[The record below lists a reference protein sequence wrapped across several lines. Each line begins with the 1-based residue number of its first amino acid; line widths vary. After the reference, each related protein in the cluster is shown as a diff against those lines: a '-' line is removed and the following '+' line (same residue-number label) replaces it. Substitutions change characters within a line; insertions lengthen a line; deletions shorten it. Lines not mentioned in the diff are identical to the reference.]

1 MTMISDFLQMLWLV
15 IQYMGRA
22 ILGGFIAFVLGAV
35 LAVMLDVAIDLAVH
49 GRGIRAK
56 AAKEV
61 RPVSVVFGMF
71 ASAVVAA
78 AMLLTVAKRFGWF

>member
-1 MTMISDFLQMLWLV
+1 MISDFVQLLSLV
-15 IQYMGRA
+15 IQYMGGA
-22 ILGGFIAFVLGAV
+22 ILGGFVAFVLGAV
-35 LAVMLDVAIDLAVH
+35 LAVMLDVTIDLATH

-61 RPVSVVFGMF
+61 RPVSVVVGLF

-78 AMLLTVAKRFGWF
+78 AMLLTAAKRLGWF

>member
-1 MTMISDFLQMLWLV
+1 MISDFLQMLLLV
-15 IQYMGRA
+15 AQYMGGA
-22 ILGGFIAFVLGAV
+22 ILGGFVALVLGAV

-61 RPVSVVFGMF
+61 RPVSVVFGLF
-71 ASAVVAA
+71 TSAVVAA
-78 AMLLTVAKRFGWF
+78 AMLLTVAKRVGWF

>member
-1 MTMISDFLQMLWLV
+1 MISDFVQMLWLV
-15 IQYMGRA
+15 IQYMIGA
-22 ILGGFIAFVLGAV
+22 ILGGVGAFVVGVV
-35 LAVMLDVAIDLAVH
+35 LATILDVTIDLATH

-61 RPVSVVFGMF
+61 RSVSVIVGMF

-78 AMLLTVAKRFGWF
+78 AMLLTAAKRLGWF

>member
-1 MTMISDFLQMLWLV
+1 MISDFLQMLWLV
-15 IQYMGRA
+15 IQYMIGA
-22 ILGGFIAFVLGAV
+22 ILGGVGAFVVGAV
-35 LAVMLDVAIDLAVH
+35 LAVMLDVTIDLATH

-61 RPVSVVFGMF
+61 RPVSVIVGMF

>member
-1 MTMISDFLQMLWLV
+1 MISDFLQMLWLV
-15 IQYMGRA
+15 IQYMIGA
-22 ILGGFIAFVLGAV
+22 ILGGVGAFVVGAV
-35 LAVMLDVAIDLAVH
+35 LAVMLDVTIDLAVH

-61 RPVSVVFGMF
+61 RPVSVIVGMF

>member
-1 MTMISDFLQMLWLV
+1 MAVISDFLQMLSLV
-15 IQYMGRA
+15 IQYMGGT
-22 ILGGFIAFVLGAV
+22 ILGGFVAFVLGVV
-35 LAVMLDVAIDLAVH
+35 LATVLDVTIDLATH
-49 GRGIRAK
+49 GRGIREK

-78 AMLLTVAKRFGWF
+78 AMLLTAAKRLGWF